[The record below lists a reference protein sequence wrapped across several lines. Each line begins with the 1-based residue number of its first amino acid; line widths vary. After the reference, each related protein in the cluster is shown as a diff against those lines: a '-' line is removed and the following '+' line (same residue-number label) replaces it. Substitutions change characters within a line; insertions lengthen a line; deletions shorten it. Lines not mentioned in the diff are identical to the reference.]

1 MAKVFFIVALLAVA
15 MNGCVYNAK
24 TTINST
30 SEQFGNQTIEREMQ
44 VGK

>member
-15 MNGCVYNAK
+15 MNGCVYDAK
-24 TTINST
+24 TTIRSM
-30 SEQFGNQTIEREMQ
+30 SEKFGNQTIEREMQ